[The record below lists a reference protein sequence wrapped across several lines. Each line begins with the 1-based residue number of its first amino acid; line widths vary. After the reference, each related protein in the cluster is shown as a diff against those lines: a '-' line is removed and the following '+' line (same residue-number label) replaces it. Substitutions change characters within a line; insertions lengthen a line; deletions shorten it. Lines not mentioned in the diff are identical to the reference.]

1 MTRENDYEDS
11 FAGASIFKKQNNLD
25 NRAYMHTLPARITA
39 SETHKPNN
47 HYKFYVGKG
56 NNSVLVRSLLKQRF
70 WWQLHDKEEIEK
82 CNFMWTQ
89 LRKNPVMA
97 TFKCKLNKKGEENT
111 LQQSPPS
118 KLKSGNSSLRL
129 SSSN

>member
-1 MTRENDYEDS
+1 
-11 FAGASIFKKQNNLD
+11 
-25 NRAYMHTLPARITA
+25 MHTLPARIAA
-39 SETHKPNN
+39 SETHKSNN

-97 TFKCKLNKKGEENT
+97 TFKCKLNKEGEENT
-111 LQQSPPS
+111 IQQSPPA
-118 KLKSGNSSLRL
+118 KLKSGSSSLRL
-129 SSSN
+129 STSN